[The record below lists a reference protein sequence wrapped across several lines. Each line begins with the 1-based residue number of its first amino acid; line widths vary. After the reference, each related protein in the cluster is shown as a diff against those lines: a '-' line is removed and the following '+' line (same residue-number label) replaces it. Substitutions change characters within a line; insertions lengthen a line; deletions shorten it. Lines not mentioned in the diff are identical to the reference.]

1 MIGIMLHIYVGFESD
16 YKYFCSNI
24 KNQIKGEQN
33 KMKNISLA
41 VFAIALLILPNIL
54 MAQGSKEEM
63 EAWMSYMTPGPQHQ
77 MLEQADGE
85 WTEETTMWMAP
96 GTEPMKTTG
105 KAVNK
110 MILGGRYQYSTH
122 SSNFMGMPFEGIN
135 ILGYD
140 NKRGVFQSTWID
152 NMGTGIMYMEGTWDN
167 ATNSCSMTGKMT
179 DPMAGGQMDVRQVF
193 TIVDNN
199 TQKLEMYGTK
209 DGKEFKNMEILWK
222 R

>member
-1 MIGIMLHIYVGFESD
+1 
-16 YKYFCSNI
+16 
-24 KNQIKGEQN
+24 
-33 KMKNISLA
+33 
-41 VFAIALLILPNIL
+41 
-54 MAQGSKEEM
+54 
-63 EAWMSYMTPGPQHQ
+63 
-77 MLEQADGE
+77 
-85 WTEETTMWMAP
+85 
-96 GTEPMKTTG
+96 MKTTG